1 MQAILAFLDIF
12 KKCYIIIFYSANI
25 LTFLSEFELPTTG
38 SSADSHYLHVFF
50 IPWKII
56 LKLKG
61 NCGKIVKR
69 VMKLV

>member
-25 LTFLSEFELPTTG
+25 LTFLSEFELPTG

-50 IPWKII
+50 YSMEDNIKTKR
-56 LKLKG
+56 KLW
-61 NCGKIVKR
+61 
-69 VMKLV
+69 